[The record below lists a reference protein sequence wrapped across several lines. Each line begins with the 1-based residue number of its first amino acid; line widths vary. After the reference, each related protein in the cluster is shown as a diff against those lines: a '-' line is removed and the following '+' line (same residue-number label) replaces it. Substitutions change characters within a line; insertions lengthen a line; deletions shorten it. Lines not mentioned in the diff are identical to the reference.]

1 MDVFGLH
8 LRELD
13 KSDSLFYYNWIWGNI
28 MLRRYIKDR
37 LLEEFNNELSE
48 IDIIVDIIIE
58 LLRDSYL
65 LNLSLEYEDWY

>member
-1 MDVFGLH
+1 
-8 LRELD
+8 
-13 KSDSLFYYNWIWGNI
+13 

-37 LLEEFNNELSE
+37 LIEEFNNELSE

-58 LLRDSYL
+58 LLRDNYL

>member
-1 MDVFGLH
+1 
-8 LRELD
+8 
-13 KSDSLFYYNWIWGNI
+13 

-37 LLEEFNNELSE
+37 LLEEFNNDSSE

-65 LNLSLEYEDWY
+65 LNLSLEYKD

>member
-1 MDVFGLH
+1 
-8 LRELD
+8 
-13 KSDSLFYYNWIWGNI
+13 

-37 LLEEFNNELSE
+37 LLEEFNNDLSE

-65 LNLSLEYEDWY
+65 LNLSLEYED

>member
-1 MDVFGLH
+1 
-8 LRELD
+8 
-13 KSDSLFYYNWIWGNI
+13 

-37 LLEEFNNELSE
+37 LLEEFNNDSSE

-65 LNLSLEYEDWY
+65 LNLSLESKD

>member
-1 MDVFGLH
+1 
-8 LRELD
+8 
-13 KSDSLFYYNWIWGNI
+13 

-65 LNLSLEYEDWY
+65 LNLSLEYEDW

>member
-1 MDVFGLH
+1 
-8 LRELD
+8 
-13 KSDSLFYYNWIWGNI
+13 

-37 LLEEFNNELSE
+37 LIEEFNNDLSE

-65 LNLSLEYEDWY
+65 LNLSLEYED

>member
-1 MDVFGLH
+1 
-8 LRELD
+8 
-13 KSDSLFYYNWIWGNI
+13 

-37 LLEEFNNELSE
+37 LIEEFNNELSE

-65 LNLSLEYEDWY
+65 LNSTLEYED

>member
-1 MDVFGLH
+1 
-8 LRELD
+8 
-13 KSDSLFYYNWIWGNI
+13 

-65 LNLSLEYEDWY
+65 LNLSLEYED

>member
-1 MDVFGLH
+1 
-8 LRELD
+8 
-13 KSDSLFYYNWIWGNI
+13 

-65 LNLSLEYEDWY
+65 LNLALEYKD

>member
-1 MDVFGLH
+1 MDGFGLH

-13 KSDSLFYYNWIWGNI
+13 ASDSLFYYNWIWGNI

-37 LLEEFNNELSE
+37 LLEEFNNDSSE

>member
-1 MDVFGLH
+1 
-8 LRELD
+8 
-13 KSDSLFYYNWIWGNI
+13 

-37 LLEEFNNELSE
+37 LIEEFNNELSE

-65 LNLSLEYEDWY
+65 LNLALEYKD

>member
-1 MDVFGLH
+1 
-8 LRELD
+8 
-13 KSDSLFYYNWIWGNI
+13 

>member
-1 MDVFGLH
+1 
-8 LRELD
+8 
-13 KSDSLFYYNWIWGNI
+13 

-65 LNLSLEYEDWY
+65 LNLSLEYKDWY

>member
-1 MDVFGLH
+1 
-8 LRELD
+8 
-13 KSDSLFYYNWIWGNI
+13 

-37 LLEEFNNELSE
+37 LIEEFNNELSE

-65 LNLSLEYEDWY
+65 LNLSLEYED

>member
-1 MDVFGLH
+1 
-8 LRELD
+8 
-13 KSDSLFYYNWIWGNI
+13 

-65 LNLSLEYEDWY
+65 LNLALEYED

>member
-1 MDVFGLH
+1 
-8 LRELD
+8 
-13 KSDSLFYYNWIWGNI
+13 

-37 LLEEFNNELSE
+37 LIEEFNNELSE

-65 LNLSLEYEDWY
+65 LNLSLEYKD

>member
-1 MDVFGLH
+1 
-8 LRELD
+8 
-13 KSDSLFYYNWIWGNI
+13 

-37 LLEEFNNELSE
+37 LLEEFNNERSE

>member
-1 MDVFGLH
+1 
-8 LRELD
+8 
-13 KSDSLFYYNWIWGNI
+13 

-37 LLEEFNNELSE
+37 LLEEFNNDLSE

-65 LNLSLEYEDWY
+65 LNLSLEYKD

>member
-1 MDVFGLH
+1 
-8 LRELD
+8 
-13 KSDSLFYYNWIWGNI
+13 

-37 LLEEFNNELSE
+37 LIEEFNNELSE

>member
-1 MDVFGLH
+1 
-8 LRELD
+8 
-13 KSDSLFYYNWIWGNI
+13 

-65 LNLSLEYEDWY
+65 LNLSLEYKD

>member
-1 MDVFGLH
+1 
-8 LRELD
+8 
-13 KSDSLFYYNWIWGNI
+13 

-37 LLEEFNNELSE
+37 LIEEFNNELSE
-48 IDIIVDIIIE
+48 IDVIVDIIIE

>member
-1 MDVFGLH
+1 
-8 LRELD
+8 
-13 KSDSLFYYNWIWGNI
+13 

-37 LLEEFNNELSE
+37 LIEEFNNELSE

-65 LNLSLEYEDWY
+65 LNLSLEYKDWY

>member
-1 MDVFGLH
+1 
-8 LRELD
+8 
-13 KSDSLFYYNWIWGNI
+13 
-28 MLRRYIKDR
+28 MLRRYIKDS

-65 LNLSLEYEDWY
+65 LNLSLEYED

>member
-1 MDVFGLH
+1 
-8 LRELD
+8 
-13 KSDSLFYYNWIWGNI
+13 

-37 LLEEFNNELSE
+37 LIEEFNNDSSE

-65 LNLSLEYEDWY
+65 LNLSLEYED

>member
-1 MDVFGLH
+1 
-8 LRELD
+8 
-13 KSDSLFYYNWIWGNI
+13 

-65 LNLSLEYEDWY
+65 LNLTLEYED

>member
-1 MDVFGLH
+1 
-8 LRELD
+8 
-13 KSDSLFYYNWIWGNI
+13 

-65 LNLSLEYEDWY
+65 LNLSLEYDD

>member
-1 MDVFGLH
+1 
-8 LRELD
+8 
-13 KSDSLFYYNWIWGNI
+13 

-37 LLEEFNNELSE
+37 LIEEFNNDSSE

-65 LNLSLEYEDWY
+65 LNLSLEYKD

>member
-1 MDVFGLH
+1 
-8 LRELD
+8 
-13 KSDSLFYYNWIWGNI
+13 

-48 IDIIVDIIIE
+48 IDVIVDIIIE

-65 LNLSLEYEDWY
+65 LNLSLEYED

>member
-1 MDVFGLH
+1 
-8 LRELD
+8 
-13 KSDSLFYYNWIWGNI
+13 

-37 LLEEFNNELSE
+37 LLEEFNNDSSE

-65 LNLSLEYEDWY
+65 LNLSLEYED

>member
-1 MDVFGLH
+1 
-8 LRELD
+8 
-13 KSDSLFYYNWIWGNI
+13 

-37 LLEEFNNELSE
+37 LLEEFNNDLSE

-65 LNLSLEYEDWY
+65 LNLSLEYKDWY

>member
-1 MDVFGLH
+1 
-8 LRELD
+8 
-13 KSDSLFYYNWIWGNI
+13 

-37 LLEEFNNELSE
+37 LLEEFNNDSSE